1 MFDVLDTETTAPPA
15 PETAMPAQAWPSTRD
30 VQDRIMA
37 IARRMRKLDDSE
49 LADIDRRRHLG
60 LPLHAGVVAAP
71 MAMTH
76 AALAEPAERDSVEDD
91 EDATEHEHDTLTEDQ
106 PARAD
111 ADGLFDWLPAP

>member
-15 PETAMPAQAWPSTRD
+15 MQPAQAWPSTRD

-76 AALAEPAERDSVEDD
+76 AALAEPAERE
-91 EDATEHEHDTLTEDQ
+91 EDATEHEHDALTEDQ
-106 PARAD
+106 PAPAD

>member
-15 PETAMPAQAWPSTRD
+15 MQPAQAWPSTRD

-37 IARRMRKLDDSE
+37 IARRMRKLDEFE

-71 MAMTH
+71 TMAMTH
-76 AALAEPAERDSVEDD
+76 AALAEPAERDSVEND
-91 EDATEHEHDTLTEDQ
+91 EDATEHEHDTLTANQ
-106 PARAD
+106 PAPAD

>member
-76 AALAEPAERDSVEDD
+76 AALAEPAERE

-106 PARAD
+106 PAGAD
-111 ADGLFDWLPAP
+111 AGGLLDWLPAP